1 MFSSASLKSIC
12 VWSDSVEFSRDV
24 PAESMNGFISLSPD
38 DWNKYQTWI
47 DELER
52 IIRLSCK
59 VNVTS
64 KPERQALTQ
73 ALTN

>member
-1 MFSSASLKSIC
+1 MFSASSYKNIC
-12 VWSDSVEFSRDV
+12 IWSDTVEFSREI
-24 PAESMNGFISLSPD
+24 PAESMNGYISLSPD
-38 DWNKYQTWI
+38 DWSKYQTWI

-64 KPERQALTQ
+64 KSERQALTQ